1 MYIVVNDFKNG
12 GQTKLSDLLVSS
24 IPDFAMFRVYDTKD
38 GVVESI
44 FKSDIIACLNKG
56 LKFCSDIIRDF
67 DFANWFLTTMTK
79 ARVVG
84 VDMHEDLNFKS
95 KIVDL
100 LNNYNRRRDKEFE
113 DLRFYFVDFG
123 EISKSNGFYLRFYN
137 DHHERLYI
145 VMKDGVFRCI
155 NKLGDDYYFGT
166 LDYDAVIANDEG
178 VIIRYLSKNVAA
190 ECYIQ
195 FYDFHGKFLGK
206 RKYIG
211 AKKVTNRKGSGLCL
225 I

>member
-44 FKSDIIACLNKG
+44 SKSDIIACLNNG

-95 KIVDL
+95 YFCSTRTHFLHIILHFKT
-100 LNNYNRRRDKEFE
+100 LN
-113 DLRFYFVDFG
+113 
-123 EISKSNGFYLRFYN
+123 
-137 DHHERLYI
+137 
-145 VMKDGVFRCI
+145 
-155 NKLGDDYYFGT
+155 
-166 LDYDAVIANDEG
+166 
-178 VIIRYLSKNVAA
+178 
-190 ECYIQ
+190 
-195 FYDFHGKFLGK
+195 
-206 RKYIG
+206 
-211 AKKVTNRKGSGLCL
+211 
-225 I
+225 